1 MLSHERKR
9 VIESDPC
16 APEFISEVR
25 RRAALANGYPDFKQ
39 VVKHIESIPA
49 YEQWKLW
56 ATPHFADTKD
66 APPQIV
72 AAIFAGTPCPFPRAQ
87 QFQLTDA
94 EKAELTA
101 VRAEKKRE
109 IVRAVSSKEAALE
122 LHAWAIDLLE
132 MSDPISQLL
141 GLATLS
147 GRRSE
152 DICSAGFRDAGIL
165 NGIQWVLIENQ
176 CKDRSTNKQAY
187 KFPLLC
193 GWARWS
199 SALMSFR
206 KAGLSA
212 RAINRPANIVMQ
224 LHSQNTLKEH
234 YPTSDAADRNRP
246 ATLHSLRKLYVALL
260 PHAYSPAGVSDEEF
274 ARRALNHRGK
284 PSVEVYLP
292 GSARPRHERVLAD
305 RALQ

>member
-9 VIESDPC
+9 VIESDAC
-16 APEFISEVR
+16 APEFIAEVR
-25 RRAALANGYPDFKQ
+25 RRAALANGYPGFKE
-39 VVKHIESIPA
+39 VIKTIDKLAPT
-49 YEQWKLW
+49 EQWKLW
-56 ATPHFADTKD
+56 STPHFADTRD
-66 APPQIV
+66 APPRIV
-72 AAIFAGTPCPFPRAQ
+72 AAIFAQTPCPFPRALQ
-87 QFQLTDA
+87 YQLTEE
-94 EKAELTA
+94 EKTALTA
-101 VRAEKKRE
+101 LRAEQKRE
-109 IVRAVSSKEAALE
+109 IIRSVSSKEAALE
-122 LHAWAIDLLE
+122 LHAWATDLLE

-147 GRRSE
+147 GRRSA
-152 DICSAGFRDAGIL
+152 DICAAGFRDAGVL

-176 CKDRSTNKQAY
+176 CKDRSTNKQPY

-193 GWARWS
+193 GWDRWS
-199 SALMSFR
+199 AALMSFR

-212 RAINRPANIVMQ
+212 RAINRSANIVMQ
-224 LHSQNTLKEH
+224 LHSQNTLKTH
-234 YPTSDAADRNRP
+234 YPTADAADRDTP